1 VWWAGSN
8 RTCQLYVERT
18 GCRWL
23 DPQGAVRHVAGSE
36 AQLVRADWWS
46 EMFSQLPKRSGLPL
60 LRRPVLKVW
69 LSGYW
74 ARPFVLDL
82 PAGVKPREWAAVA
95 AARAGAATGLD
106 GPCQVVVQSPG
117 SGVDATGLRVLAV
130 AVPQGLL
137 AAQRD
142 GARAS
147 GVTLESIRPWWAGAL
162 DEVLRGDSALN
173 VFSAVDAD
181 AVVMLVS
188 SSNGWSLATTCSPP
202 PAGDAME
209 RWFKRQSL
217 GLPSDARGSSAA
229 RHVEAIT
236 TAPAPRSGLWPVLSA
251 HDSGRPA

>member
-1 VWWAGSN
+1 MWSAGSN

-23 DPQGAVRHVAGSE
+23 DQQGAVREVAGSE
-36 AQLVRADWWS
+36 AQLVQADWWGDA
-46 EMFSQLPKRSGLPL
+46 FSQLPKRGGLPL
-60 LRRPVLKVW
+60 LRRSVLKVW
-69 LSGYW
+69 LSGFW

-82 PAGVKPREWAAVA
+82 PTGVKSQEWAAVA

-106 GPCQVVVQSPG
+106 DQCQVEVQSPG
-117 SGVDATGLRVLAV
+117 SGVDATSSRVLAV

-162 DEVLRGDSALN
+162 DVALRDDSALN

-188 SSNGWSLATTCSPP
+188 SSHGWSLATTCSPP
-202 PAGDAME
+202 PAGEAME

-217 GLPSDARGSSAA
+217 GLPSDARDSSAA
-229 RHVEAIT
+229 RHVEATT
-236 TAPAPRSGLWPVLSA
+236 TAPAPRSGLWPVPTA
-251 HDSGRPA
+251 RDPWRPA